1 MLSISNHF
9 FIPYLLWQ
17 EILLNIWIRFSFLN
31 TAGSRIC
38 RKGGTGERALN
49 MSHYPHVVHKITNCH
64 DYSRRFVVEACDD
77 WMYAYITGTMIH
89 IRLCTWL
96 WVRCLWYC
104 ESEQNLRA
112 NCAACVCWS
121 DCFERGW
128 AIWILV
134 SWRPDPTTGT
144 PYQAS

>member
-17 EILLNIWIRFSFLN
+17 EVLLNIWIRFSFLN

-38 RKGGTGERALN
+38 RKGGTGKRALN

-64 DYSRRFVVEACDD
+64 DYSRRFVVEAGDD

-89 IRLCTWL
+89 IRLCMWL
-96 WVRCLWYC
+96 WVIGVSDTVNQSKIWEVTVQPVSVGVTL
-104 ESEQNLRA
+104 LRGA
-112 NCAACVCWS
+112 ELYG
-121 DCFERGW
+121 F
-128 AIWILV
+128 
-134 SWRPDPTTGT
+134 
-144 PYQAS
+144 